1 MRNIMILAAAIMV
14 GCGDKDDDTGAD
26 TAVDVQDTDDG
37 AEPEDTAAVVE

>member
-1 MRNIMILAAAIMV
+1 MKKLIIVAALLA

-37 AEPEDTAAVVE
+37 AEPEDTAVVE